1 MNQRLL
7 LLFFACFTLMLWNLF
22 YLCSIILNRMKNLL
36 LLVSFL
42 TLLIGEMAMVIDRFP
57 SAEAVISC
65 SGVEET
71 LNALP
76 DNDYTGEISSVD
88 EDYALAGMALASK
101 QTMERQ
107 LNMRSERF
115 VRFSLLQN
123 VLFSKVSV
131 HCICMHEALLTIHYS
146 HRYSTMRCINWDC
159 SPQHYVFAMR
169 RILI

>member
-1 MNQRLL
+1 
-7 LLFFACFTLMLWNLF
+7 MLWNLF

-57 SAEAVISC
+57 SAEAVVSC
-65 SGVEET
+65 SNVEES
-71 LNALP
+71 LNAMP
-76 DNDYTGEISSVD
+76 DDGYTGEITSVD
-88 EDYALAGMALASK
+88 KGYALAGMALAGK

-131 HCICMHEALLTIHYS
+131 HRICMHDALLTIHYS
-146 HRYSTMRCINWDC
+146 HRYSTLRCLNWDC
-159 SPQHYVFAMR
+159 SPEHYVFAMR